1 MRITRDKGVRPI
13 KEILFQLLDEIEP
26 YELLYLF
33 NNKSYCP
40 RVVCSNKSI
49 LPIAIE
55 IRKASNF
62 PEEEELAY
70 LREFTS
76 KEEQDNIMK
85 YKNDNTVLIDDEKYL
100 VTEKILYIKYYDNYY
115 EIVIQD
121 QESTYTVYETYD
133 SIQNIKRV
141 NMSNGKLL
149 DYNKMIYEININ
161 K

>member
-13 KEILFQLLDEIEP
+13 KELLFQLLDEIEP

-40 RVVCSNKSI
+40 RAVCSNKSI

-55 IRKASNF
+55 IRKANSF
-62 PEEEELAY
+62 TDEDELTY
-70 LREFTS
+70 LREFAS
-76 KEEQDNIMK
+76 KDEQDNIIR
-85 YKNDNTVLIDDEKYL
+85 YKNDNTILIDDEKYL

-141 NMSNGKLL
+141 NISNGKLL